1 MLETARFCRYSCTMR
16 PKKPKQG
23 SVVSGDDTTGA
34 LILSPSDDASKT
46 EVAKEVLSMD
56 DVFDEGVDLA
66 PEINA
71 GKVS

>member
-1 MLETARFCRYSCTMR
+1 MR

-46 EVAKEVLSMD
+46 EVAKEVLPMDD
-56 DVFDEGVDLA
+56 DVFDEGVNLA
-66 PEINA
+66 PDINA